1 MGVVSSGHINVF
13 HVRLDRRASYL
24 LNISTQ
30 SSMSY
35 NSKARGDPNKNKL
48 EKLMNHHR
56 RPATSFAY
64 INPLKK
70 NSKFLGKIRWELST
84 QFNYRL
90 IAKYPRN

>member
-1 MGVVSSGHINVF
+1 
-13 HVRLDRRASYL
+13 
-24 LNISTQ
+24 
-30 SSMSY
+30 MSY
-35 NSKARGDPNKNKL
+35 NSKARGDPNKNKW
-48 EKLMNHHR
+48 EKMMNHHQ

-90 IAKYPRN
+90 IAKYQFVADDLHTARLQISTG